1 MKFSRLANAL
11 LFVAVVGCAAHAQTP
26 RATAPRR
33 SNELT
38 LAGLRPG
45 RDNLANALKRYK
57 AKLVNSASPIV
68 KEWHDAC
75 TGHSLMLDID
85 DRMVIQTVTVSALAP
100 RDAKCDDRHL
110 DAFDMGDWVTGL
122 GLHLNDSQDRVIALY
137 GEPSSTGPSVKGERE
152 LEFLYYAFDWAGS
165 DVPQVL
171 EVYCARDTGKV
182 VEITLAYPSL

>member
-1 MKFSRLANAL
+1 MKFWPLGSAL
-11 LFVAVVGCAAHAQTP
+11 LLGALVACGTRAQAQRPAA
-26 RATAPRR
+26 RR

-45 RDNLANALKRYK
+45 RDNLAAALKRYK
-57 AKLVNSASPIV
+57 AKLADPTSANS

-75 TGHSLMLDID
+75 TGHSLALELDAQ
-85 DRMVIQTVTVSALAP
+85 MVIQGITVSALAP
-100 RDAKCDDRHL
+100 RDGKCDDRRL
-110 DAFDMGDWVTGL
+110 DSLGMAEWITGL

-137 GEPSSTGPSVKGERE
+137 GEANSTGPSVKGDKE